1 MPFQKI
7 SLPIALLATWF
18 ISFGPRAVAQFE
30 TRSNLH
36 VSGYTASFVVGDFN
50 GDGALDLATV
60 IADPARGGVAIYLG
74 NGDGTF
80 RAGATYTVGIFPTFG
95 ATASF
100 RNNGVLDLVIND
112 KLNNSVW
119 VMLGNGDGTF
129 QPAVAYPT
137 TAESYTVGVGDF
149 NGDGKT
155 DIIALEGHNTSG
167 EYCDCVEVLLGKG
180 DGTFGTPIRTSLPDK
195 LAGYAIATGD
205 FNNDG
210 KLDVAVVGETFP
222 AYNAV
227 IMLGNGAGGFTVD
240 GDYIVSNVP
249 DAIATGY
256 FTASKDKLDLAVANE
271 EGGSVSV
278 LLGYGNGK
286 FEQPVNYPAFE
297 CDWVLAEDFDGD
309 GKIDLAVSDSS
320 PLPQQISG
328 VSIFK
333 GNGDGTFQAGVLYP
347 ATVGFLAAGDV
358 NGDGKIDIV
367 GLYGLKGSIIT
378 LLNTGVVSFSP
389 TTPLDFKDQA
399 VGTTSAPQAVTL
411 TNSGTVELKIKSVTA
426 SAGFGV
432 TSSCGSIVTAGAS
445 CTISA
450 TFSPTKQ
457 GPMEGTVTI
466 VDSAS
471 SKPQVIELQGTGSPD

>member
-1 MPFQKI
+1 VPLRKI
-7 SLPIALLATWF
+7 SLAITLFAAWA
-18 ISFGPRAVAQFE
+18 ISSGAHAAAQFE
-30 TRSNLH
+30 TRSSLKAN
-36 VSGYTASFVVGDFN
+36 GYTASFVVGDFDR
-50 GDGALDLATV
+50 DGALDLATV
-60 IADPARGGVAIYLG
+60 IAQPGAGGVAIYLG

-80 RAGATYTVGIFPTFG
+80 RAGASYSVGAFPHFG
-95 ATASF
+95 AAASF
-100 RNNGVLDLVIND
+100 RNNGILDLVISD
-112 KLNNSVW
+112 KLNNAVW

-137 TAESYTVGVGDF
+137 TAESFTVAVGDF
-149 NGDGKT
+149 NGDGKI
-155 DIIALEGHNTSG
+155 DIIALEETSTSG
-167 EYCDCVEVLLGKG
+167 KLCECVEVLLGKG
-180 DGTFGTPIRTSLPDK
+180 DGTFGTPIRTALPDK

-210 KLDVAVVGETFP
+210 KLDVAVSGETFP

-227 IMLGNGAGGFTVD
+227 ILLGNGAGGFTVD
-240 GDYIVSNVP
+240 GNYIVSNVP

-271 EGGSVSV
+271 EGGSFSV

-309 GKIDLAVSDSS
+309 GRVDLAVSDSG
-320 PLPQQISG
+320 PPPQQISG

-347 ATVGFLAAGDV
+347 ATVGFLAAGDF

-389 TTPLDFKDQA
+389 TTPLDFRNQT
-399 VGTTSAPQAVTL
+399 VGTTSPPLAVTL
-411 TNSGTVELKIKSVTA
+411 TNTGSTDLKITSMTA
-426 SAGFGV
+426 SAEFAV
-432 TSSCGSIVTAGAS
+432 KSSCGAAVAPSAN
-445 CTISA
+445 CTITA
-450 TFSPTKQ
+450 TFTPTQ
-457 GPMEGTVTI
+457 QGTVQGTI
-466 VDSAS
+466 AIIDGAS
-471 SKPQVIELQGTGSPD
+471 SKPQVIELSGTGS